1 MTISSPWI
9 RKPSTSGGRRRRGR
23 KRDALVAIPFSS
35 STDTFTATGN
45 LVFLYSFIGTPP
57 ESSCQAI
64 QTVRILIIVLAQI
77 LIEILIGLAAFSIF
91 YQEGKFSGREKAGA
105 WVVEFAYDTL
115 IFLLALRKVFRA
127 RRALEIPL
135 LSVLIRDGAAYFGA
149 MSLANLA
156 TAPRPVQSERR
167 DSSMPN

>member
-1 MTISSPWI
+1 MMH
-9 RKPSTSGGRRRRGR
+9 
-23 KRDALVAIPFSS
+23 
-35 STDTFTATGN
+35 
-45 LVFLYSFIGTPP
+45 FL
-57 ESSCQAI
+57 
-64 QTVRILIIVLAQI
+64 
-77 LIEILIGLAAFSIF
+77 
-91 YQEGKFSGREKAGA
+91 EKAGA

-156 TAPRPVQSERR
+156 TAPRPVQSEVSGSVEYMTGYISVTLISRMLVHLHQAA
-167 DSSMPN
+167 DTTHAESMPMTMDTIRFHNARTGLVESSKGSTSTQVTLPVKMTGNES

>member
-1 MTISSPWI
+1 MDYL
-9 RKPSTSGGRRRRGR
+9 
-23 KRDALVAIPFSS
+23 DAHHSRP
-35 STDTFTATGN
+35 TMMH
-45 LVFLYSFIGTPP
+45 FL
-57 ESSCQAI
+57 
-64 QTVRILIIVLAQI
+64 
-77 LIEILIGLAAFSIF
+77 
-91 YQEGKFSGREKAGA
+91 EKAGA

-156 TAPRPVQSERR
+156 TV
-167 DSSMPN
+167 